1 MQELSEHRARP
12 RMARALATAAALLCV
27 TALGQPNPA
36 YAGPHGGG
44 GGGGFHGGGLAAS
57 MAADSMPDLAG
68 FTGVGFT
75 GASSTGAG
83 STGAGSTAIDFTIG
97 DFSSVDRLQI
107 LGGAIIRTTTITT
120 IANRTPPRP
129 GITAP
134 IRQAITPMWGSAIP
148 AGKRFQVVD
157 AWSKPLSRKAAHSAP
172 RGFGT
177 DAAGGRSTWRSPGRR
192 RGVKRSEGNRSA
204 ADRLRRARLGLLAL
218 RRPRQ
223 PQPFAEVL
231 ALRSVH

>member
-1 MQELSEHRARP
+1 
-12 RMARALATAAALLCV
+12 
-27 TALGQPNPA
+27 
-36 YAGPHGGG
+36 
-44 GGGGFHGGGLAAS
+44 
-57 MAADSMPDLAG
+57 MPDLAG
-68 FTGVGFT
+68 FTGVGF
-75 GASSTGAG
+75 TGAG

-157 AWSKPLSRKAAHSAP
+157 AWSQTALAEGGPLCATRFRRRRSGRAVNVALSRPAERRQAIRGQSVRCGSAETCP
-172 RGFGT
+172 
-177 DAAGGRSTWRSPGRR
+177 SWPSSPP
-192 RGVKRSEGNRSA
+192 A
-204 ADRLRRARLGLLAL
+204 PPPTAAL
-218 RRPRQ
+218 RRSARV
-223 PQPFAEVL
+223 VL
-231 ALRSVH
+231 GTPGCHSPLRRGIWRL